1 MEGNMIREEEDDMTQ
16 EIRALV
22 MLETAKEVRKFIEK
36 IESSKIEEKD
46 EWSIGLNQGLDW
58 AVRILNKDKSAS

>member
-1 MEGNMIREEEDDMTQ
+1 MIREEEDDMTQ

-22 MLETAKEVRKFIEK
+22 MLQTAKEVRNFIEK

-58 AVRILNKDKSAS
+58 ATRILSKDKSAS

>member
-1 MEGNMIREEEDDMTQ
+1 MIREEEDDMTQ

-22 MLETAKEVRKFIEK
+22 MLETSKEVRKFIEK
-36 IESSKIEEKD
+36 IESSRIAEKD